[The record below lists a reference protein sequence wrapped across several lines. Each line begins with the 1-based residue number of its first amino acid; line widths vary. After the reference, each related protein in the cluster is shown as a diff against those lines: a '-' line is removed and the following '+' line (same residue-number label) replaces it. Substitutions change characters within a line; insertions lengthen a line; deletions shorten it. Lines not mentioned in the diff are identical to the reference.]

1 MSLDKPGLFQQN
13 GVPET
18 VLQRSFT
25 GVTPMSDHAASTTAD
40 VAASHAPGNAP
51 GNAPASPKVDAS
63 RVWVDDGEGHGTA
76 MALAS
81 PEFDEPEVAAFGN
94 DDTHAVTVIGKM
106 LVGFFFYSF
115 LVMLAVALWTMS
127 RGGQVDP
134 NASHTE
140 HAEEAEE

>member
-1 MSLDKPGLFQQN
+1 
-13 GVPET
+13 V
-18 VLQRSFT
+18 
-25 GVTPMSDHAASTTAD
+25 SDHAAATA
-40 VAASHAPGNAP
+40 SESSAPQKLDP
-51 GNAPASPKVDAS
+51 S
-63 RVWVDDGEGHGTA
+63 RVWVDEGGHATDTA
-76 MALAS
+76 VAS
-81 PEFDEPEVAAFGN
+81 PEFDSPEVDSFGK

-134 NASHTE
+134 NASHAE